1 MSERITYP
9 KVPRDTRG
17 LPMDMDPHSFYEYAS
32 DKVVANSTTALEM
45 LIWRLIPYSYIR
57 SFAIAID
64 PLYKFKVSPGR
75 ITRPNRTRYKTR
87 IDLTQSIVG
96 SYTDTRASY
105 HNSTTPL
112 GCNRDDYQQRSGST
126 VTYPI
131 PGYKPTKGLTSYC
144 KDTTA
149 RTRDLRSNYGEAEWF
164 RFSIA
169 SPGRTAHR
177 SEKNIFFRSGT
188 PGCGSLGFPSSL
200 RRLSTVDLSYSV
212 SGGGYLTQSTIDAIA
227 TDAKNASQSFMASR
241 GMETVRRAMPTHRSF
256 SLGRSI
262 LELKDVPRSVA
273 SARDLAR
280 TLSELYKHLPRSVFD
295 LKSAVSSVPDQY
307 LSYHFG
313 WKQLVGDIM
322 SLLDQPARVQRRINR
337 LITRN
342 GLPTTYR
349 GTTQEVDAYVR
360 GSGFSYVNIPAD
372 SNIVLSHRVE
382 RRKLLRCSISAK
394 FEFPPT
400 DIVKFRRTKF
410 FEMIGASPSPVDFYK
425 IVPWTWLFDWFTGF
439 GNYLSVIE
447 EITSDRSL
455 VNHGFIACECNGS
468 LITNHRANHRS
479 YLSIDINGASPL
491 QTFVSVSNHS
501 SSLDFSYYVRK
512 DVTGLTNIKSTAE
525 PSSLTTFQR
534 TILGALFAQHLRH

>member
-1 MSERITYP
+1 MGESVTKP
-9 KVPRDTRG
+9 KVPKDTRG
-17 LPMDMDPHSFYEYAS
+17 LPFGMDPHNFYEYAS
-32 DKVVANSTTALEM
+32 DHIVANANSVLEM
-45 LIWRLIPYSYIR
+45 LLWRLIPYNYIK

-64 PLYKFKVSPGR
+64 PLWKFKVSPGR
-75 ITRPNRTRYKTR
+75 ITAANRTRYKTR
-87 IDLTQSIVG
+87 IDLTQSVTG
-96 SYTDTRASY
+96 SYTDTRASF

-126 VTYPI
+126 NTYPI
-131 PGYKPTKGLTSYC
+131 AGFTPTKGLTSYC

-149 RTRDLRSNYGEAEWF
+149 SSRDQRSAYGEAEWF

-169 SPGRTAHR
+169 SPGRTVHR
-177 SEKNIFFRSGT
+177 SERNVFFRSAT
-188 PGCGSLGFPSSL
+188 SGCEALGFGSPL
-200 RRLSTVDLSYSV
+200 RRVSTVDLSYSV

-227 TDAKNASQSFMASR
+227 TDARNASQSFMASR
-241 GMETVRRAMPTHRSF
+241 GLETVRRAMPEHRSF

-262 LELKDVPRSVA
+262 LELKDLPRSIA
-273 SARDLAR
+273 SARDLSR
-280 TLSELYKHLPRSVFD
+280 TLSELYNHVPKSIFD
-295 LKSAVSSVPDQY
+295 LKRAASSIPDQY

-313 WKQLVGDIM
+313 WKQLVNDVM

-349 GTTQEVDAYVR
+349 GTTEEVDAYVR
-360 GSGFSYVNIPAD
+360 GSGFSYVNVPAD
-372 SNIVLSHRVE
+372 SNVVLTHRVE

-400 DIVKFRRTKF
+400 DIVKFRREKF
-410 FEMIGASPSPVDFYK
+410 SEMLGVAPSPVDFYK

-455 VNHGFIACECNGS
+455 VNHGFLACECNGS

-479 YLSIDINGASPL
+479 YLSININGSSPL
-491 QTFVSVSNHS
+491 QTFVSVGNHT

-534 TILGALFAQHLRH
+534 TILGALFAQHLKH